1 MKSKLPFI
9 LTSALLLGA
18 AVLPLHAADKVTMT
32 TGLAVGEQLRLAV
45 NADAIVKLTWGNG
58 DEQTMESDGSLL
70 TLEVKD
76 ASLTLTSEDLITS
89 LYVQGNR
96 LSALNVTAAP
106 HLQSLFCADNSL
118 EQLDLSKN
126 TELEVLDAQG
136 NALPT
141 LSITN
146 AKALDVV
153 NVANNCL
160 TKLTLAASARPTSV
174 VCAGNQLTALPAAT
188 TLSCVNYLWTQDNA
202 VKVLPIAQSK
212 GLRGL
217 NASDNQLTT
226 INFAATPQLHD
237 VWVSGNELTTLDLSK
252 SSPQLQSL
260 VADHNELTTV
270 VWDKN
275 SKRTMKYVAL
285 QHNAI
290 CLNSMPS
297 LVFGGAN
304 LYVDAS
310 EQKPYEL
317 PQKVYEVNET
327 VNINN
332 LVAQNGWGVST
343 FAQVSVLNEAGEPLT
358 ADTDYMVKNNAFTF
372 KSVLK
377 GLHFSITSSAYA
389 GYTFTTSVFNVGT
402 TEGIAHVE
410 ANKPLTIN
418 AGKGCIQ
425 MTADCETDVTVVNT
439 AGACVLRSH
448 LVKGQHNLSIPA
460 GVYVVNGH
468 KVMVK

>member
-1 MKSKLPFI
+1 MNIKLPLL
-9 LTSALLLGA
+9 LTSALLLGT
-18 AVLPLHAADKVTMT
+18 AVLPLHAEDKVTMT

-45 NADAIVKLTWGNG
+45 NADATVKLTWGNG
-58 DEQTMESDGSLL
+58 DEQTVDSDGSLL
-70 TLEVKD
+70 TLDVKD
-76 ASLTLTSEDLITS
+76 AQLTITS
-89 LYVQGNR
+89 DDPITALYVQGNR
-96 LSALNVTAAP
+96 LTALNVTTAT

-126 TELEVLDAQG
+126 TALEVLDAQG

-141 LSITN
+141 LSISN
-146 AKALDVV
+146 AKGLDVV
-153 NVANNCL
+153 NVADNQL
-160 TKLTLAASARPTSV
+160 TKLTLSGTARPTTV
-174 VCAGNQLTALPAAT
+174 VCAGNQLTALPTAT
-188 TLSCVNYLWTQDNA
+188 TLSSVNYLWAQDNA

-226 INFAATPQLHD
+226 INFASTPQLHD
-237 VWVSGNELTTLDLSK
+237 VWVSNNELTTLDLSK

-260 VADHNELTTV
+260 VADHNLLATV
-270 VWDKN
+270 KWDKN
-275 SKRTMKYVAL
+275 SKRTVKYVAL

-297 LVFGGAN
+297 LVFGGAS

-310 EQKPYEL
+310 EQKPYAL
-317 PQKVYEVNET
+317 PKMVYDVDET
-327 VNINN
+327 IDIST

-343 FAQVSVLNEAGEPLT
+343 LAQVSVLNENGETLT
-358 ADTDYMVKNNAFTF
+358 AGTDYSVKNNAFTF
-372 KSVLK
+372 STVQK

-389 GYTFTTSVFNVGT
+389 GYEFTTSVFNVGT
-402 TEGIAHVE
+402 TEGIGQADAAH
-410 ANKPLTIN
+410 PLIVH
-418 AGKGCIQ
+418 AGQGCIQ
-425 MTADCETDVTVVNT
+425 IVADSEADVTVAST
-439 AGACVLRSH
+439 TGACILRTH
-448 LVKGQHNLSIPA
+448 LSKGQHSLNVPA

>member
-1 MKSKLPFI
+1 MNTKLPLL
-9 LTSALLLGA
+9 LTSALLLGT
-18 AVLPLHAADKVTMT
+18 AVLPLHAEDKVTMT
-32 TGLAVGEQLRLAV
+32 TGLAVGEPLRLAV

-58 DEQTMESDGSLL
+58 DEQTVESDGSLL
-70 TLEVKD
+70 TLDVKD
-76 ASLTLTSEDLITS
+76 ASLTLTSDDPITS

-96 LSALNVTAAP
+96 LTALNVATAP
-106 HLQSLFCADNSL
+106 NLQCLFCADNSL

-126 TELEVLDAQG
+126 TQLEVLDAQG

-141 LSITN
+141 LSLTN
-146 AKALDVV
+146 AKGLDVV
-153 NVANNCL
+153 NVADNQL
-160 TKLTLAASARPTSV
+160 TKFTLAGTSRPTTV
-174 VCAGNQLTALPAAT
+174 VCAGNQLTTLPTAT
-188 TLSCVNYLWTQDNA
+188 TLSSVSYLWAQDNA

-212 GLRGL
+212 VLRSL

-226 INFAATPQLHD
+226 INFASTPQLHD

-260 VADHNELTTV
+260 VANHNQLTTV
-270 VWDKN
+270 TWDKN
-275 SKRTMKYVAL
+275 SKRTVKYVAL

-310 EQKPYEL
+310 EQKPYAL
-317 PQKVYEVNET
+317 PKKVYDVDET
-327 VNINN
+327 IDINQ

-343 FAQVSVLNEAGEPLT
+343 FAQVSVLNESGETLSAG
-358 ADTDYMVKNNAFTF
+358 TDYTVKNNAFTF
-372 KSVLK
+372 STVQK

-389 GYTFTTSVFNVGT
+389 GYEFTTSVFNVGT
-402 TEGIAHVE
+402 TDGITQVDARQS
-410 ANKPLTIN
+410 LTIH
-418 AGKGCIQ
+418 AGQGCIQ
-425 MTADCETDVTVVNT
+425 IAADREADVTVVNT
-439 AGACVLRSH
+439 AGACILRTH
-448 LVKGQHNLSIPA
+448 LGKGQHSLSVPA